1 MELHLF
7 LFVFVFVERG
17 TDESFG
23 KKTSSRYFDPLGKLL
38 RSLALSIKPNFQ
50 LPEVIERVNWAADG
64 TEDTSI
70 VSLLKQWRSRAK
82 RQ

>member
-50 LPEVIERVNWAADG
+50 LPEDIERVNWAADG
-64 TEDTSI
+64 TQDVHGRHQS
-70 VSLLKQWRSRAK
+70 SLS
-82 RQ
+82 